1 MNKKRLLWIVL
12 SGALMTGFFLIACI
26 TTTLDAGGH
35 VHANWFWMSG
45 FIIFSAVHIY
55 CTCMS
60 R

>member
-1 MNKKRLLWIVL
+1 
-12 SGALMTGFFLIACI
+12 MTGFFLIACI